1 MEEHEKLSTASELE
15 NGSQNAAPCSTEGY
29 RPVNK
34 ENHVQTNEASKHKHS
49 ALKLGKFP
57 TTVAAIVRH
66 RLEEVK
72 SCHICGF

>member
-34 ENHVQTNEASKHKHS
+34 ENHVQTNEESKHERS
-49 ALKLGKFP
+49 ALKLENFL
-57 TTVAAIVRH
+57 TTVAPIVRH
-66 RLEEVK
+66 RLKEVR
-72 SCHICGF
+72 SCHICGY